1 MEVLFGGLAIILSVV
16 VGLIIFARLF
26 DVRVPGLSFITA
38 GSSDYAGYVPDRN
51 DIYDVAWQ
59 ALFFRIVMHFVSYLM
74 LRLVYMDGGQTYL
87 QWWTKWDATNYIGI
101 ATGGYNEITVNDVY
115 VLGNDVPQT
124 LVFFP
129 LYPFLIYL
137 LTFVLRNVYLSALV
151 VSTVCF
157 VIGCVFLYMAVAEKY
172 GDSIARKTVILISV
186 FPFSFFFGG
195 MLPEST
201 FLLFTAMCMY
211 FSIKRKW
218 LPAGLAGMLCG
229 LTRLQGIIIMGFIG
243 LEWME
248 AEDIVGKIKHKEWKN
263 MLSSF
268 KPLPLIL
275 LPVFGPII
283 YMVINYVYTG
293 DCLYFMKL
301 QQYVWGHSFAD
312 VFHSVHNITASL
324 IADYSDDRRLI
335 LSVWFPQLFLFF
347 ATLLVI
353 LFTFKRHSNSMNI
366 YLFVYLVISYGA
378 DHMVS
383 GGRYMSTAVPLFIML
398 AEICERRKNVFKWLV
413 VIGLGLFII
422 FMGCHTNGFNMVT

>member
-59 ALFFRIVMHFVSYLM
+59 ALFFRIIMHFVSYLM

-229 LTRLQGIIIMGFIG
+229 LTRLQGIIIMGFI
-243 LEWME
+243 
-248 AEDIVGKIKHKEWKN
+248 
-263 MLSSF
+263 
-268 KPLPLIL
+268 
-275 LPVFGPII
+275 
-283 YMVINYVYTG
+283 
-293 DCLYFMKL
+293 
-301 QQYVWGHSFAD
+301 
-312 VFHSVHNITASL
+312 
-324 IADYSDDRRLI
+324 
-335 LSVWFPQLFLFF
+335 
-347 ATLLVI
+347 
-353 LFTFKRHSNSMNI
+353 
-366 YLFVYLVISYGA
+366 
-378 DHMVS
+378 
-383 GGRYMSTAVPLFIML
+383 
-398 AEICERRKNVFKWLV
+398 
-413 VIGLGLFII
+413 
-422 FMGCHTNGFNMVT
+422 